1 MTEPEKKLSAVE
13 GYKLASNH
21 LKGNIEA
28 ELADNSSEEVSDET
42 YELLKFH
49 GSYFGYDRDSATPRK
64 KAGLDKEYEF
74 MVRMK
79 CPGGRLTAAQYIAL
93 DLLTEKYANGA
104 LRITTRETFQFHCVH
119 KVGMKPLIADI
130 NHLLLSTLG
139 GCGDIV
145 RNITMCPA
153 PIKDKIHAKLEA
165 DGYTLAAQLAPKTNS
180 YYEIWLDGEKV
191 HDYKFNP
198 VPSPVGG
205 GLGWGHS
212 GSEDN
217 NSPPPSLPPIGGGTI
232 EPLYGDTYLPRKFKI
247 GIATPEDNCVD
258 VLTNDLAI
266 LSLFDGDEFVG
277 YNFALGGG
285 LGMKHNTPKTFARL
299 ASPIMFVPPELFIPA
314 TEAVIKFQR
323 DNGDRGDRQ
332 HSRLKYVMAE
342 KGDAWAKSEL
352 EKYLGRSMEAPK
364 AMPKFAVDDH
374 IGWHAQ
380 GDGKWFFGVPVSSG
394 RIVDREAEQI
404 RTGLRAVI
412 LEYGMDLVLTA
423 DQNIILCDIE
433 VAEKPRIEQILHEHG
448 VKLAS
453 DITPVYRNMIAC
465 VSYPT
470 CGKALAEAERI
481 KLPLVAEIE
490 NEMAKHGVL
499 DEKISIRIAGCPNG
513 CSRPTVSEIGIIG
526 RMPDYYTI
534 HIGGDFAGTR
544 LNEKIFD
551 KIPYEALPQA
561 LSPMFKLWNE
571 KRLANEDFGDFCARY
586 GVEAVKNYAVEELAG
601 SEWAK

>member
-1 MTEPEKKLSAVE
+1 MTEATKKLSAVE
-13 GYKLASNH
+13 GYKLASEH
-21 LKGNIEA
+21 LKGNIAA
-28 ELADNSSEEVSDET
+28 ELADNSSETVSDET

-49 GSYFGYDRDSATPRK
+49 GSYFGYDRDSATSRK

-79 CPGGRLTAAQYIAL
+79 CPGGRLTAAQYVAL
-93 DLLTEKYANGA
+93 DVLAEKYANGA
-104 LRITTRETFQFHCVH
+104 LRITTRETFQFHCVK
-119 KVGMKPLIADI
+119 KVAMKPLIADI

-198 VPSPVGG
+198 TPTIA
-205 GLGWGHS
+205 S
-212 GSEDN
+212 GEN
-217 NSPPPSLPPIGGGTI
+217 VA
-232 EPLYGDTYLPRKFKI
+232 EPLYGDTYMPRKFKI

-266 LSLFDGDEFVG
+266 LSLFDGEDHIG

-299 ASPIMFVPPELFIPA
+299 ASPIMFVPKDLFVPA

-323 DNGDRGDRQ
+323 DNGDRTDRQ
-332 HSRLKYVMAE
+332 HARLKYVMAE
-342 KGDAWAKSEL
+342 KGEAWAKSEL
-352 EKYLGRSMEAPK
+352 EKYLGREMDAPK
-364 AMPKFAVDDH
+364 TMPKFAVDDH
-374 IGWHAQ
+374 IGWHEQ
-380 GDGKWFFGVPVSSG
+380 GDGKWFFGVPISSG
-394 RIVDREAEQI
+394 RIIDREMEQI

-423 DQNIILCDIE
+423 NQNIILCDIE
-433 VAEKPRIEQILHEHG
+433 TGEKPRIEQILHEHG
-448 VKLAS
+448 VQLGS
-453 DITPVYRNMIAC
+453 DISQVYRHMIAC

-490 NEMAKHGVL
+490 KVMAVNNVL
-499 DEKISIRIAGCPNG
+499 SERISIRIAGCPNG
-513 CSRPTVSEIGIIG
+513 CSRPTVGDVGIIG
-526 RMPDYYTI
+526 RMPDHYTI

-551 KIPYEALPQA
+551 KVPYANVAEA
-561 LSPMFKLWNE
+561 LSPMFALWNE
-571 KRLANEDFGDFCARY
+571 KRLSGEEFGDFCKRY
-586 GVEAVKNYAVEELAG
+586 GVEAVKNYAVEQIG
-601 SEWAK
+601 KDWAK